1 MSLLKILRHKN
12 RKIFVLSNEALL
24 TTLFKTYLS
33 TKHAKLMYS
42 NQKSTVTKPQPQ
54 TYNLIAIVYA
64 SLMLLR
70 RIHKKKKNENA
81 KSRILT
87 LFFTNNDLTVI
98 N

>member
-70 RIHKKKKNENA
+70 RIHKKKKKTKMRNLV
-81 KSRILT
+81 S
-87 LFFTNNDLTVI
+87 
-98 N
+98 

>member
-1 MSLLKILRHKN
+1 MALLKILRHKK

-70 RIHKKKKNENA
+70 RIHKKKKTRKCEISYLN
-81 KSRILT
+81 S
-87 LFFTNNDLTVI
+87 FFY
-98 N
+98 